1 MEDEIVEIRATSPQD
16 KRDIKKLLSIYRVR
30 QCILVTVDA
39 VSILITFLLSL
50 KLTGCEL
57 DFSMS
62 NYLPS
67 IIVYLVVHILIF
79 MKFGCY
85 SSLWRYAG
93 DEELT

>member
-57 DFSMS
+57 DFSFF
-62 NYLPS
+62 
-67 IIVYLVVHILIF
+67 I
-79 MKFGCY
+79 
-85 SSLWRYAG
+85 
-93 DEELT
+93 